1 MSRSAP
7 KSIELEQLVFRD
19 WQPNDAIPPITEL
32 LHEAYSFLAKM
43 GFNYTATY
51 QDDATTLH
59 RLQSGS
65 SIVAVVNGAI
75 VGTVT
80 LYAPKPGSA
89 CAWYTHTPHF
99 GQFGVHPDFQ
109 KLGIGRELM
118 RRVEERARDAGATE
132 LALDTSEGA
141 DHLCRWYQGMGYRF
155 IQHVTW
161 EGKTYRSVILSKML
175 APVPPS

>member
-1 MSRSAP
+1 MSPLPA
-7 KSIELEQLVFRD
+7 QLVYRD
-19 WQPNDAIPPITEL
+19 WSPDDAIPPITGL
-32 LHEAYSFLAKM
+32 LHAAYGFLARM

-51 QDDATTLH
+51 QDDATTLR

-65 SIVAVVNGAI
+65 SIVAVANGAI

-80 LYAPKPGSA
+80 LYAPKPESS
-89 CAWYTHTPHF
+89 CAWYTHAHYF

-118 RRVEERARDAGATE
+118 RRIEQRAREASATE

-141 DHLCRWYQGMGYRF
+141 DHLCRWYQSLGYRF
-155 IQHVTW
+155 VQHIAW
-161 EGKTYRSVILSKML
+161 EGKTYRSVILSKTL
-175 APVPPS
+175 AASPP